1 MPTGLAGENNL
12 GFQRIGLTETGK
24 PQDHHKG
31 CLEGREG
38 LDALAIKATLRILPG
53 SPILIEGD
61 VYQPHA
67 AMRIRIRIDEL
78 QPGMRV
84 EELDQSWLNTPFFRH
99 KMTITSVQQITQLKA
114 SGVQTLLVETEA
126 EEFSEEPAPTI
137 ETAEQPITPEAEEEA
152 SAPPTVPFEEELPA
166 AREVYHAAKA
176 VIQDAMN
183 DARLGRAINVDSV
196 RTVISDMTDSVFRNP
211 DALSSLS
218 RLKRFDEYT
227 FYHSVNTALLA
238 MSLGRS
244 LGFDRSMIHLAG
256 VGTLLHDIGKM
267 KVPLE
272 ILNKPGRFETHEMEI
287 MKQHVLRGVEVL
299 TTTTGLGS
307 SYIQPALEHHERVNG
322 DGYPHQ
328 RAKQDISQFGL
339 ITAIVDIYDAMTSDR
354 CYHKGKPA
362 HEILQLLYR
371 LSLEGHLDSTLVQ
384 RFIQLVGLYP
394 VGSIV
399 ELDTGETGV
408 VKQIN
413 RDAPLAPV
421 VLLVK
426 SAGNTLLSHPNEQ
439 DLSQRD
445 KTPLRR
451 IKGVLRPHQV
461 GIDPANYLDKKAA

>member
-1 MPTGLAGENNL
+1 MDA
-12 GFQRIGLTETGK
+12 Q
-24 PQDHHKG
+24 
-31 CLEGREG
+31 REG
-38 LDALAIKATLRILPG
+38 KDLSHCFERSGVEPTLRILPER
-53 SPILIEGD
+53 PILIGGNLS
-61 VYQPHA
+61 QPHT

-99 KMTITSVQQITQLKA
+99 KMTITSTQQIAQLKA
-114 SGVQTLLVETEA
+114 SGVQTLIVDTET
-126 EEFSEEPAPTI
+126 EEFSEEPVPTTQ
-137 ETAEQPITPEAEEEA
+137 TADQPVPPTADDTA
-152 SAPPTVPFEEELPA
+152 SAPTTVPFEEELPE
-166 AREVYHAAKA
+166 ARAVYHAAKA
-176 VIQDAMN
+176 VIQDAMS
-183 DARLGRAINVDSV
+183 DARLGRAINVDAV

-244 LGFDRSMIHLAG
+244 LGFDRSMIHLTG

-272 ILNKPGRFETHEMEI
+272 ILNKPGRFEAHEMEI

-322 DGYPHQ
+322 DGYPHK
-328 RAKQDISQFGL
+328 RGKQDISQYGL

-394 VGSIV
+394 VGSVV

-445 KTPLRR
+445 KTPVR
-451 IKGVLRPHQV
+451 KVKAVLHPHQA
-461 GIDPANYLDKKAA
+461 GINPAHYLDQKAA